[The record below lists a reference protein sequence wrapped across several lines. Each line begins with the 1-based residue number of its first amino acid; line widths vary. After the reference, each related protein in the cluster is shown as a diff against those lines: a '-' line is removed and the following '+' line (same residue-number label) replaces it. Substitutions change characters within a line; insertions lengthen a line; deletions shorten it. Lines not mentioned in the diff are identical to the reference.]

1 MILKRFYHE
10 GLAQA
15 SYLVG
20 CPGTGEAIVI
30 DANRDLDQYIAAAE
44 KEGLEITAVTETHIH
59 ADYVSGSRE
68 LAKRTG
74 AQLFL
79 SDEGTADWKYGF
91 ADQGNVTLVTEG
103 SEIKA
108 GAVRLVVWHTP
119 GHTPEHISFVMYDDA
134 VNADEP
140 LGIFTGDHVFVGD
153 VGRPDLLER
162 AAKMEG
168 TMEAGAKTLFHSLR
182 RMSDLPEHTL
192 IWPAH
197 GAGSAC
203 GKSLGGVPVSSVGYE
218 KRVNWGLKVPA
229 ESQFVEEVLAGQPEP
244 PFYFK
249 EMKRINR
256 DGPDFLNGEPN
267 PPHLGAHEMTA
278 ALGSTVVVDLRD
290 GETAMAEP
298 IAGALIIPFTKS
310 FTTWAGWLIPY
321 DQNITLIAEDEDHA
335 RRAAMELA
343 MIGLDRVTGWFG
355 IEAARRHLETEGV
368 FDPIAQFSM
377 SDALRK
383 QESGEAIILDVRG
396 STEREESAIPGSLHI
411 PGGYLR
417 ERESEI
423 PRDKQIIVSCAAGGR
438 SPIAA
443 SVLRSLGFENVA
455 NAPGGMAEYSRL
467 QTANV

>member
-20 CPGTGEAIVI
+20 CPGTGEAIII
-30 DANRDLDQYIAAAE
+30 DANRDLDQYITAAE
-44 KEGLEITAVTETHIH
+44 KEGLQITAVTETHIH

-68 LAKRTG
+68 LAHRTG
-74 AQLFL
+74 AKLYL
-79 SDEGTADWKYGF
+79 SDEGTADWKYAF
-91 ADQGNVTLVTEG
+91 ASQPNVSLVTEG

-108 GAVRLVVWHTP
+108 GAARLVVWHTP
-119 GHTPEHISFVMYDDA
+119 GHTPEHISFVLYDDA
-134 VNADEP
+134 AAPDEP

-162 AAKMEG
+162 AAKIEG
-168 TMEAGAKTLFHSLR
+168 TMEAGAQTLFHSLQ
-182 RMSDLPEHTL
+182 RMSDLPDHTL

-218 KRVNWGLKVPA
+218 KRVNWGLRVPA

-256 DGPDFLNGEPN
+256 DGADYLNGEPN
-267 PPHLGAHEMTA
+267 PPHLGLHELNTA
-278 ALGSTVVVDLRD
+278 LKQTVVVDLRD
-290 GETAMAEP
+290 GESAMAEP
-298 IAGALIIPFTKS
+298 IEGALIIPLTKS
-310 FTTWAGWLIPY
+310 FTTWAGWLLPY
-321 DQNITLIAEDEDHA
+321 DKSITLIAENETHA
-335 RRAAMELA
+335 RTAAMELA
-343 MIGLDRVTGWFG
+343 MIGIDQVTGWFG
-355 IEAARRHLETEGV
+355 VEAARRHLETEGV
-368 FDPIAQFSM
+368 FSPMAQVSM
-377 SDALRK
+377 PDALRK
-383 QESGEAIILDVRG
+383 QESGQAIILDVRG
-396 STEREESAIPGSLHI
+396 STERAESAIPGSLHI
-411 PGGYLR
+411 PAGYLR
-417 ERESEI
+417 EQAGEL
-423 PRDKQIIVSCAAGGR
+423 PRDKEIIVSCAAGGR

-443 SVLRSLGFENVA
+443 SILRSLGFENVA

-467 QTANV
+467 QEAHA